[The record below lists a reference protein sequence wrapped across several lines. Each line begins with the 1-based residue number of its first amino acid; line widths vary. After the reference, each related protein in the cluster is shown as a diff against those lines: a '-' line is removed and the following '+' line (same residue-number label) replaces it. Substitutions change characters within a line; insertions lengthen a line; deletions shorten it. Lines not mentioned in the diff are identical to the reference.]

1 MSAQDINNQLKEA
14 EDDLNMITNAER
26 RLKIID
32 SEIDV
37 VEHNIHS
44 QGRKMNE
51 ELQDV
56 ENLEKNGISSL
67 FKKILG
73 DHDQQLEIERQE
85 YLQEVLSYNSLI
97 DELEVLKYEQSILLS
112 KVSRK
117 QEVEKL
123 HDVLIKDKERNIKL
137 SHPKIAEQLKKR
149 DNLISVSNQLIKET
163 EEAIESG
170 NDVLQHLNL
179 MIQNLKYVKQWGL
192 YRMQGKG
199 RYSSY
204 EKKGYVDK
212 AQKLVGVVQVKFN
225 IFEKELQDLYPNYD
239 LNMDNYHFKAF
250 VDNFY
255 DGLITDWIIVKKL
268 QVALNGTVAAT
279 HKVNRLL
286 SMLLAE
292 KEKIEQIL
300 DERIKNRTQFLIESN
315 LDQK

>member
-1 MSAQDINNQLKEA
+1 MSVENVNSHLKET
-14 EDDLNMITNAER
+14 EDDLNMITNAEK

-32 SEIDV
+32 SEIDI
-37 VEHNIHS
+37 VEHDIRA
-44 QGRKMNE
+44 QGKKMKE
-51 ELQDV
+51 ELGDV
-56 ENLEKNGISSL
+56 QRLEKNGMSSL

-73 DHDQQLEIERQE
+73 DHEQQLEKERQE

-97 DELEVLKYEQSILLS
+97 DELEVLKYEQNILLS

-117 QEVEKL
+117 REVEETYKI
-123 HDVLIKDKERNIKL
+123 LIAEKEEKIKVR
-137 SHPKIAEQLKKR
+137 HPKIAKELKKM
-149 DNLISVSNQLIKET
+149 DALISVSNQFIKET

-170 NDVLQHLNL
+170 NDVLKHLNF
-179 MIQNLKYVKQWGL
+179 MIENLKYVKQWGL

-225 IFEKELQDLYPNYD
+225 IFEKELKDLYPDYD

-286 SMLLAE
+286 SMLSAE
-292 KEKIEQIL
+292 KEKTETILQSRTEQ
-300 DERIKNRTQFLIESN
+300 RTQFVIDSN
-315 LDQK
+315 LSK